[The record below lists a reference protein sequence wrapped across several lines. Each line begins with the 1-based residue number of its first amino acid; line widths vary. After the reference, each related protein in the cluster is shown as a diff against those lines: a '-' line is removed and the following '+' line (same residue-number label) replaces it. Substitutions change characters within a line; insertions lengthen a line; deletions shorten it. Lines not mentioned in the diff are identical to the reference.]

1 MRRENDANTA
11 HNRPIPMNCASAV
24 RPRSGQCYS
33 SLSTSDATHERDSAA
48 LPLWQFDSFDFRSM
62 ALKEIQNVIEGFR
75 SQHHPFNSLPCIV
88 TLLNQNEHMT
98 KIILKQL
105 SAFSYKKL
113 IFIDRT

>member
-1 MRRENDANTA
+1 
-11 HNRPIPMNCASAV
+11 
-24 RPRSGQCYS
+24 
-33 SLSTSDATHERDSAA
+33 
-48 LPLWQFDSFDFRSM
+48 M
-62 ALKEIQNVIEGFR
+62 ALKEFQYVIEGFR

-113 IFIDRT
+113 IFIDCTRALQ